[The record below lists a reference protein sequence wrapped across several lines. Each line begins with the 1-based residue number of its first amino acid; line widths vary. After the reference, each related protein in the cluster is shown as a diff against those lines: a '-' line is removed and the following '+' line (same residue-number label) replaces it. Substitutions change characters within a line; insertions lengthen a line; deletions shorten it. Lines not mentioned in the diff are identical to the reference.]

1 MTLVWQTLSQF
12 WATLVAMA
20 PWLLFGFFF
29 AGVLR
34 IWFSPERISNFLGQ
48 QAGWRSIALAVA
60 LGVPLPLCSCGVLPV
75 AAGLRKS
82 GAGKGA
88 TAAFLIATPQT
99 GVDSFFATW
108 SLLGGFFAFLRV
120 AVAVV
125 TGIVGGLLVDAVD
138 PEKGR
143 SEVVKAVAPEAKR
156 GWLKSVWGVF
166 QYGYGSL
173 FGGVAKPLFCG
184 LVLSALIVT
193 FVPPEVFSEKWL
205 GNDWLAFPVMLLVG
219 MPMYVCSTASIPVA
233 LALIARGISPG
244 AALVFLIVGPALN
257 GASLTTLWVLLGRRC
272 TWVHLGVVALGSTV
286 AGLALN
292 GMNALWQVLPAYTQ
306 EASACCK
313 EGIFAQGAV
322 QVACAVVLATL
333 LVIHLVVRPC
343 WKGVALRASRAVL
356 KGGAKRVVVRGMACD
371 HCRGAVT
378 KLLQGYPGVERVT
391 PDGADAFCVEG
402 ELPESLAKDIEG
414 LGFALERV
422 EEAEHA

>member
-34 IWFSPERISNFLGQ
+34 IWFSPERISGFLGQ

-143 SEVVKAVAPEAKR
+143 VEPVKTVAPEAKR
-156 GWLKSVWGVF
+156 GWLKGVWGVF

-173 FGGVAKPLFCG
+173 FGGVAKPLLCG

-205 GNDWLAFPVMLLVG
+205 GNDWIAFPVMLLVG

-233 LALIARGISPG
+233 LALIAKGISPG
-244 AALVFLIVGPALN
+244 YCSGG
-257 GASLTTLWVLLGRRC
+257 GARGY
-272 TWVHLGVVALGSTV
+272 TWAWSRSGQRLQGLRSTV
-286 AGLALN
+286 WMRFGRSCRSIRKA
-292 GMNALWQVLPAYTQ
+292 
-306 EASACCK
+306 
-313 EGIFAQGAV
+313 
-322 QVACAVVLATL
+322 
-333 LVIHLVVRPC
+333 R
-343 WKGVALRASRAVL
+343 RRAV
-356 KGGAKRVVVRGMACD
+356 RRGSSRKEP
-371 HCRGAVT
+371 CRWCA
-378 KLLQGYPGVERVT
+378 R
-391 PDGADAFCVEG
+391 
-402 ELPESLAKDIEG
+402 
-414 LGFALERV
+414 
-422 EEAEHA
+422 